1 MLAGIPN
8 SGGVFVSQG
17 VVFATGLRLH
27 SRGEGSAAAT
37 HERYPI
43 SGHSAITWSRVRIY
57 GRRHAISRD
66 PGKRNRP
73 ARRGDFDAGRCF
85 KLGGSFVSQGSLATG
100 LRLLPRGEGLLAATH
115 ERYLISGHSAIT
127 RSPVRIHGGRC
138 QAFYT
143 GFTDRCDMCGYGQE
157 IL

>member
-1 MLAGIPN
+1 MPSVVIP
-8 SGGVFVSQG
+8 
-17 VVFATGLRLH
+17 AKETGQLE
-27 SRGEGSAAAT
+27 GEA
-37 HERYPI
+37 
-43 SGHSAITWSRVRIY
+43 
-57 GRRHAISRD
+57 
-66 PGKRNRP
+66 
-73 ARRGDFDAGRCF
+73 FDAGRCF